1 MGFGLLF
8 FFFRKKKG
16 TNKKP
21 NFVLKVPFQYKPLS
35 QPKVPPQHHSA
46 THLCISSFKAASP
59 TKHSSYTSTGRNQTL
74 NPRLLQMMRPSL
86 PRRNPDLC
94 T

>member
-8 FFFRKKKG
+8 FSLGKKG

-21 NFVLKVPFQYKPLS
+21 NFVLKVPFQHKPLS

-46 THLCISSFKAASP
+46 THLCISSFKAAP
-59 TKHSSYTSTGRNQTL
+59 PIKHSSIHKYCQKPDTESKT
-74 NPRLLQMMRPSL
+74 PSNDEAKS
-86 PRRNPDLC
+86 PKKES
-94 T
+94 